1 MTSLEVSTICMVT
14 CGLPPINF
22 YCSIFTASDA
32 FDSGHI
38 SCVISNPASFKIQ
51 EIKLA
56 FFRILPRA
64 VNSDQVAFV
73 SLVNSFASTVNS
85 TGNLSHKKLY
95 E

>member
-1 MTSLEVSTICMVT
+1 MYFT

-22 YCSIFTASDA
+22 NCSIFTASNA
-32 FDSGHI
+32 FDSGDI
-38 SCVISNPASFKIQ
+38 SCVISNPASFIQ

-73 SLVNSFASTVNS
+73 SLVNSFASTVNF
-85 TGNLSHKKLY
+85 TGNFISHKNLY
-95 E
+95 ECLKKNMFF